1 MTLKRNIPLDAIIS
15 ELVLLTLREIAPLYR
30 EKGEKEE
37 KMDERQAEG
46 RAQTM
51 KETRIRS
58 PTKKKPLQEGLLNET
73 VDQSMVT
80 ASPDKDSLPYSSLKE
95 KEVIHDTF
103 KK

>member
-15 ELVLLTLREIAPLYR
+15 EMLLTLREIAPLYR

-73 VDQSMVT
+73 VDQSMVI

-95 KEVIHDTF
+95 KEVIHDAV

>member
-1 MTLKRNIPLDAIIS
+1 MTLIRNIPLDAIIS
-15 ELVLLTLREIAPLYR
+15 EMFFTLCEITPLYR
-30 EKGEKEE
+30 EKGEEEE

-73 VDQSMVT
+73 VGQSMVT
-80 ASPDKDSLPYSSLKE
+80 ASPDKDSLPYFSLKE
-95 KEVIHDTF
+95 KEVSHDTF

>member
-15 ELVLLTLREIAPLYR
+15 ELMLLTLREIAPLYR

-46 RAQTM
+46 RVQTM
-51 KETRIRS
+51 KETKIRS
-58 PTKKKPLQEGLLNET
+58 PTKKKPLQEGLLAET
-73 VDQSMVT
+73 VNQSMVT
-80 ASPDKDSLPYSSLKE
+80 ASPDKDIVPYSSLKE
-95 KEVIHDTF
+95 KEVIHDAV

>member
-1 MTLKRNIPLDAIIS
+1 
-15 ELVLLTLREIAPLYR
+15 
-30 EKGEKEE
+30 
-37 KMDERQAEG
+37 
-46 RAQTM
+46 M
-51 KETRIRS
+51 KEVRIRS

-95 KEVIHDTF
+95 KEVIHDAV

>member
-15 ELVLLTLREIAPLYR
+15 EMLLTLREIAPLYR

-95 KEVIHDTF
+95 KEVIHDAV